1 MSHQGK
7 TTMENKIVIA
17 LATDRKYRYY
27 TGVTLY
33 SLLQH
38 TAPDTNYEILLLEEN
53 LTEEDLA
60 IFSAQIT
67 GKNNI
72 SLTVID
78 MRSKIREI
86 GADKFYTGTYAIPIF
101 YRLFLPEMLPQYDKV
116 LYLDSD
122 IIVQSD
128 IQDLY
133 FMDIG
138 GAPLAA
144 GLDIGASSI
153 PLNLAELNA
162 YWYCRRVLGLRKSN
176 RYFNSG
182 VLIMDLQ
189 KLRNSDYPQ
198 RIRAEIS
205 SSSRFGFPDQDILN
219 RIFDG
224 KVFYLDKTWNYMIL
238 RNGRHLEKYSILH
251 FAGVHPWLSIHLP
264 HSEIWWESAEKAL
277 LAEKIRKENY
287 GSPEQMQYLEGI
299 DRSYRRVVNS
309 PCWRYTALFRKL
321 KNLTGFIGK
330 CISNCRTAYK

>member
-1 MSHQGK
+1 MIHQEK
-7 TTMENKIVIA
+7 TSMGEKIVIA
-17 LATDRKYRYY
+17 LPTDRKYRYY
-27 TGVTLY
+27 AGITLY
-33 SLLQH
+33 SLIQH
-38 TAPDTNYEILLLEEN
+38 VSTDANYDILLLEEN
-53 LTEEDLA
+53 LTDEDLD
-60 IFSAQIT
+60 IFTSLIN
-67 GKNNI
+67 GKSNI

-86 GADKFYTGTYAIPIF
+86 GKDKFYLGNYAIPTF

-116 LYLDSD
+116 VYLDSD

-128 IQDLY
+128 IRKLY
-133 FMDIG
+133 NTDIG
-138 GAPLAA
+138 DFPLAA
-144 GLDIGASSI
+144 CFDIGASTI

-176 RYFNSG
+176 RYFNAG

-189 KLRNSDYPQ
+189 KMRNSDYPQ
-198 RIRAEIS
+198 RIRTEIS
-205 SSSRFGFPDQDILN
+205 NSSRFDFLDQDILN

-224 KVFYLDKTWNYMIL
+224 KVFYLNKTWNYMTR
-238 RNGRHLEKYSILH
+238 RNGRRLEKYSILH
-251 FAGVHPWLSIHLP
+251 FAGVHPWLSINLP
-264 HSEIWWESAEKAL
+264 HSEIWWAVAEKAL

-299 DRSYRRVVNS
+299 DKAYRNVINS